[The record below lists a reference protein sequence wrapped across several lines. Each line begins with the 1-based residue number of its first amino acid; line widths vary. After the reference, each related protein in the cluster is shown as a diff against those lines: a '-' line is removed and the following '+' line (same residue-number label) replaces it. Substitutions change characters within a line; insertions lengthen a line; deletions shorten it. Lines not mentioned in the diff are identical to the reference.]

1 MRIVF
6 VLHQFYPEFSG
17 GTERVVL
24 NLARCAQRA
33 GHYVHVL
40 ACTMRDPAPAGKSSG
55 ALAGA
60 HHEVYQ
66 GVPVTLIP
74 RSLLPAS
81 GDLGFDVAPAMVDQ
95 VRDWMRAE
103 RFELVHVFHT
113 LRMASALLAAQ
124 QCDLPYVVTL
134 TDFFVGCYR
143 INAIN
148 AQGKPCS
155 GPDEG
160 RSCARDCLVPE
171 WTEPALLQR
180 HQLAKALLQG
190 AIERVVPSEYV
201 AEFFRAAFP
210 ELPLR
215 VIPHG
220 IDFLALMGNG
230 HSVVH
235 AHEGLEPEAPITLG
249 YVGAIVAQKGLHILL
264 QALQR
269 VPSDR
274 LRLRVVGG
282 FYGDPVHQQDIRN
295 MMAADSR
302 VEWVGQVPP
311 GDVAAVLKQVDLL
324 CLPSVVPESFSLVLH
339 EAAVL
344 GVPALVS
351 DLGAPPAKIKAHGG
365 GRVVAAGD
373 VNAWAQALTEILEV
387 PDTLP
392 SWRTGMRLPYRVEE
406 EAFFYESLYRQAVVP
421 H

>member
-55 ALAGA
+55 ALIGA
-60 HHEVYQ
+60 HHEVYE

-81 GDLGFDVAPAMVDQ
+81 GDLGFDVAPAVVEQ
-95 VRDWMRAE
+95 LRDWMRAE

-124 QCDLPYVVTL
+124 QCGLPYVVTL

-148 AQGKPCS
+148 AKGQPCI
-155 GPDEG
+155 GPEEG
-160 RSCARDCLVPE
+160 RGCVRDCMVPE
-171 WTEPALLQR
+171 WTEPALQQR

-190 AIERVVPSEYV
+190 AVERVVPSEYV

-210 ELPLR
+210 GLSLR

-220 IDFLALMGNG
+220 VDFLALMGAGQG
-230 HSVVH
+230 HASTDDRQ
-235 AHEGLEPEAPITLG
+235 EPDAPITLG
-249 YVGAIVAQKGLHILL
+249 YLGSIVLQKGLHVLL

-269 VPSDR
+269 VPSSR
-274 LRLRVVGG
+274 LRLRVAGG
-282 FYGDPVHQQDIRN
+282 FYGDPVHQQEIRN
-295 MMAADSR
+295 LIAADSR
-302 VEWVGQVPP
+302 VEWLGQVQP
-311 GDVAAVLKQVDLL
+311 GEVAAVLGGVDLL
-324 CLPSVVPESFSLVLH
+324 CLPSIVPESFSLVLH
-339 EAAVL
+339 EAAAL
-344 GVPALVS
+344 GVPSLVS
-351 DLGAPPAKIKAHGG
+351 DLGAPRAKIEAHGG
-365 GRVVAAGD
+365 GRSVAAGD
-373 VNAWAQALTEILEV
+373 VNAWAQALTEIVEA
-387 PDTLP
+387 PDTLG
-392 SWRTGMRLPYRVEE
+392 SWRSGMRLPYRVEE
-406 EAFFYESLYRQAVVP
+406 EAFFYESLYRQAVVLD
-421 H
+421 